1 VAWLQEE
8 PENMGAWMFVRDRLA
23 ELVGDDFRLMKAT
36 RPESGSPAAGSLA
49 VHQQEQEELLAQVLA
64 DL

>member
-1 VAWLQEE
+1 
-8 PENMGAWMFVRDRLA
+8 MGAWMFVRDRLA
-23 ELVGDDFRLMKAT
+23 ELVGDDFRLMKVT

-49 VHQQEQEELLAQVLA
+49 VHQQEQEELLEQVLA